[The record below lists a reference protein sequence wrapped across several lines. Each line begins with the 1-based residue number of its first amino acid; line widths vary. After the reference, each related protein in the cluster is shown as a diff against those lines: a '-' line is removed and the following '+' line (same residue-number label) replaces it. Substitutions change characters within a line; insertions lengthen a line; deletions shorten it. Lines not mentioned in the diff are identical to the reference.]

1 MKLMPA
7 LLKRSR
13 AASPVEDFCEVTRVF
28 DFSMIAHS
36 SFLKNSFNVG
46 VGIGLQQLVADRFIP
61 GRKLL
66 EFSKRPKHD
75 CKRLHFPRRV
85 ESLMVRGFAL
95 STPPLFRKSGRPGID
110 AAIPAAHNED
120 ATAKIDAVEQS
131 QRWLQLR
138 PTHPAYD
145 SRKCQT
151 RLPPRPNASPTP
163 SDERKPS

>member
-46 VGIGLQQLVADRFIP
+46 VGIGLQQLVADRFIS

-66 EFSKRPKHD
+66 ESSKRPKHD
-75 CKRLHFPRRV
+75 CKQGDSKNRIL
-85 ESLMVRGFAL
+85 LGLTGLANQIL
-95 STPPLFRKSGRPGID
+95 STSQLQMLEALTD
-110 AAIPAAHNED
+110 AYALGCFE
-120 ATAKIDAVEQS
+120 
-131 QRWLQLR
+131 
-138 PTHPAYD
+138 
-145 SRKCQT
+145 
-151 RLPPRPNASPTP
+151 
-163 SDERKPS
+163 

>member
-66 EFSKRPKHD
+66 EFSKRPMHD
-75 CKRLHFPRRV
+75 CKRLRFPRRV
-85 ESLMVRGFAL
+85 EPLMARGFAL
-95 STPPLFRKSGRPGID
+95 STLRFSARADAPRIE

-120 ATAKIDAVEQS
+120 ATAKSTPWSSRNDGYS
-131 QRWLQLR
+131 RDR
-138 PTHPAYD
+138 PTRHTTAGNAKRG
-145 SRKCQT
+145 SHHVQT
-151 RLPPRPNASPTP
+151 RLLRHPM
-163 SDERKPS
+163 KG